1 MLYIGEGFLH
11 VVVDPLGYLVGLP
24 QGFFAVHL
32 DFQVDVDLV
41 AEHPGAERV
50 HTDHALLPGDI
61 IRHLLVIAL
70 AAGGIQQ
77 FDHAVLQDVIGCLD
91 DEQADYHAGHR
102 VEHRVSHH
110 SAGNANQGTD
120 GGKGVRAVV
129 PGVRQKSRGMDQVGI
144 IAGVPVHGLLAHDG
158 DDGGH
163 KSDGAGDSQ
172 GLVVAGENVLQPHLA
187 DPQPGAQQHDP
198 QQQRGDTLDPF
209 VAVGVGGVCLLFGG
223 FDPDPG
229 DQRGNYIGEGV
240 DRVGDH
246 RAGVAGDPGK
256 EFEAGQ
262 NGVASHADKR
272 HLPDGG
278 GFIDGIFA
286 GNCVG
291 LLGGVFHGEILL
303 FCVFRQ
309 KFLLQTH
316 SENSR
321 FPG

>member
-1 MLYIGEGFLH
+1 M
-11 VVVDPLGYLVGLP
+11 
-24 QGFFAVHL
+24 
-32 DFQVDVDLV
+32 
-41 AEHPGAERV
+41 
-50 HTDHALLPGDI
+50 
-61 IRHLLVIAL
+61 
-70 AAGGIQQ
+70 
-77 FDHAVLQDVIGCLD
+77 
-91 DEQADYHAGHR
+91 
-102 VEHRVSHH
+102 
-110 SAGNANQGTD
+110 
-120 GGKGVRAVV
+120 

-198 QQQRGDTLDPF
+198 QQQGGDTLDPF
-209 VAVGVGGVCLLFGG
+209 VAIGVGGVCLLFGG
-223 FDPDPG
+223 FDPNPG

-246 RAGVAGDPGK
+246 RAGVAGDPCK

-278 GFIDGIFA
+278 GFIDGILA

-309 KFLLQTH
+309 KFLLERDLSRVFFTKTFAVIYEFIFFNFLIKDRQTSVNLNFH
-316 SENSR
+316 VIKENLKRSKLKLI
-321 FPG
+321 